1 MRKGPG
7 IVYDKWNIS
16 VTQIFHNGQPN
27 HGGDRNIFEVMT
39 SALPMQISLKYIHF
53 NDFKHN
59 VWHCCLSF
67 FFTLALVETRVIR
80 SYIRDVINYLKKGF
94 FLERGICLVTCYLLI
109 PRQTQESFCIRYRT
123 WFIHCFTGC

>member
-59 VWHCCLSF
+59 V
-67 FFTLALVETRVIR
+67 
-80 SYIRDVINYLKKGF
+80 
-94 FLERGICLVTCYLLI
+94 
-109 PRQTQESFCIRYRT
+109 
-123 WFIHCFTGC
+123 